1 MRGYLGEPV
10 FRLDRTGRW
19 VNAAS
24 PTAVV
29 VGLVKK
35 NQRITA
41 TGTHWRLQRDR
52 TSVAWHDSRV
62 QRLPAGSIAAPGA
75 SP

>member
-1 MRGYLGEPV
+1 MSGYLGEPV
-10 FRLDRTGRW
+10 FRLDRTGLW

-35 NQRITA
+35 DQRVVGVWGA
-41 TGTHWRLQRDR
+41 LAPAARPYVGR
-52 TSVAWHDSRV
+52 VA
-62 QRLPAGSIAAPGA
+62 RLPGAAAPGR
-75 SP
+75 S